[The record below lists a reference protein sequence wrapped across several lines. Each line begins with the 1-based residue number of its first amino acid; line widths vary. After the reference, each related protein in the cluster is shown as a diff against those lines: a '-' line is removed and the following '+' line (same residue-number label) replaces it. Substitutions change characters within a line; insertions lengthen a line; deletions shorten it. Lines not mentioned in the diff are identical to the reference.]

1 MAQESFAFVARRRL
15 LGVVYLAT
23 IFGLIALS
31 IAVYNKDFSDFVTVT
46 LHTDTTG
53 NALVAQSDVKERG
66 VIVGS
71 VRKIRTSGTGA
82 TLTLD
87 LYPGRTKIIPSNVTA
102 QILPK
107 TLFGE
112 EYVSLTLPAQAAAP
126 IRSGDV
132 IAQDKSRGA
141 LEAQTVL
148 GDLLPLL
155 QAVKPAELN
164 ATLTAVA
171 TALQNRG
178 TNLGRTLVDFDKY
191 LTTLNP
197 HVPKLV
203 DDLNKLGQ
211 VALEYNSAAPDIIA
225 TLNNLQTSSRTLI
238 DKQAAFRTV
247 LTTATST
254 SDLLSAFLAENQSR
268 LVTVVDTSHQI
279 YGLLDEYTPE
289 FTCVING
296 MDTIRTRLRIGMQ
309 GDQVHLSGQ
318 VYNPPP
324 GLGKYTPGDQP
335 KLIGGI
341 GPNCF
346 GLPNPNIPFKIPG
359 SYRCLNDGAALTGD
373 ACSQKASTAGAGQ
386 SALGAKAQS
395 ALVTTLIAG
404 EYGTAPDKVPSIAEV
419 LAAPALRGSEVTVK

>member
-1 MAQESFAFVARRRL
+1 MARESFASVARRRL

-53 NALVAQSDVKERG
+53 NALVPQSDVKERG

-112 EYVSLTLPAQAAAP
+112 EYVALTLPAQAAAP

-191 LTTLNP
+191 LTTFNP

-279 YGLLDEYTPE
+279 YGLLDEYAPE
-289 FTCVING
+289 FSCVIKG

-324 GLGKYTPGDQP
+324 GLGKYSPGDQP

-346 GLPNPNIPFKIPG
+346 GLPNPPIPFKVPG
-359 SYRCLNDGAALTGD
+359 SYRCVNDGAALTTD
-373 ACSQKASTAGAGQ
+373 ACSQHTSPAGAGQ
-386 SALGAKAQS
+386 SALGVKAQS

-404 EYGTAPDKVPSIAEV
+404 EYGTSPDKVPSIAEV
-419 LAAPALRGSEVTVK
+419 LGAPALRGSEVTVK